1 MADVTL
7 KYKGATIGELS
18 ESGNKTLKTAGKYC
32 EADIELEYV
41 KPQGGG
47 GKIPSEYQEV
57 EWISN
62 ANTARIDLGDVAVN
76 PKGVILDMKFDV
88 VPSSTGIMA
97 TNDAVGSAG
106 TWFGILS
113 SGSAGLGGGSNFS
126 FNALERRTYT
136 VNFAN
141 DGVSAEADGVTVS
154 RSVSTLNT
162 NLGISLFAT
171 LNSNSFNCKATLY
184 ECKVFAINGIC
195 KHLIP
200 CYRKADSVIG
210 LYDIINDRFFSNA
223 NSGGNFTKGA
233 DVN

>member
-18 ESGNKTLKTAGKYC
+18 ESGSKTIETAGKYC
-32 EADIELEYV
+32 EADILLEYV

-47 GKIPSEYQEV
+47 IVLPAEYQRV

-62 ANTARIDLGDVAVN
+62 ANTARIDLGNIAEN
-76 PKGVILDMKFDV
+76 QKGVILDMKFDI

-97 TNDAVGSAG
+97 AYDSFGAAG
-106 TWFGILS
+106 TWFGITS
-113 SGSAGLGGGSNFS
+113 SGLAGVGTNGYFS

-136 VNFAN
+136 VNFTKN
-141 DGVSAEADGVTVS
+141 GVSVEADGVTVS
-154 RSVSTLNT
+154 RSGKSD
-162 NLGISLFAT
+162 NLGISLFAA
-171 LNSNSFNCKATLY
+171 LNANDYNCKATLY
-184 ECKVFAINGIC
+184 ECKAFVQGGIC
-195 KHLIP
+195 KYLIP
-200 CYRKADSVIG
+200 CYRKVDNVIG
-210 LYDIINDRFFSNA
+210 LYDIINDRFFTNA